1 MPIPANMEL
10 YNTVKEEVY
19 KKYTKPSAYR
29 SGAVIKEYKKRGG
42 EYLDDGKEKKLKRW
56 FKEDWK
62 DVNPDKTDDSYPLY
76 RPTKRITKDSPLTV
90 SEVDPKNLKEQA
102 KLKQKIKGDA
112 NLPEFKAKDEKEGYA
127 KLIGLGITEDILER
141 IEQTGKLKK
150 EYHELIKKHY
160 NPMTVLNWLQ
170 AKPKGYK
177 KKEKPKD
184 KPKEKKLKNK
194 KTITLQQ
201 PLEKI
206 EPHESVK
213 TIKIGGSIKEN
224 IKEVKRVIKRKAK
237 NTIKDIKK
245 VVEKRKDGIYPPAM
259 RKLLAQ
265 IGDEKIN
272 KLVVIRTPLNDF
284 TRALLSLISL
294 NEFNNA
300 VNKAKYDKMFHLA
313 LFINDKFIL
322 DKQEVLKLVPSINAI
337 KDNTEK
343 MDVPLNNQTISL
355 NAFLDKT
362 KQYMGDY
369 AFTNYQSRY
378 NNCQDFV
385 IACLKS
391 NDLLTNDL
399 ENFIKQDANRI
410 FENMPAISERIAN
423 WLTDAG
429 AVVEKLIEGEG
440 EKKPLTKVRQKYRT
454 IRYLTSGHGIK
465 VLDSDDNEI
474 VIKITKRE
482 NNDEENKPKPLTSW
496 KAYVSENL
504 KHKKLGSLTNVN
516 EKIKELAKEWKAMK
530 AQKE

>member
-1 MPIPANMEL
+1 MPTPSNIKL
-10 YNTVKEEVY
+10 YNEVKEEVY
-19 KKYTKPSAYR
+19 EKYAKPSAYR
-29 SGAVIKEYKKRGG
+29 SGAVIKEYKARGG

-62 DVNPDKTDDSYPLY
+62 DVNPDKTDESYPTY
-76 RPTKRITKDSPLTV
+76 RPTKRINKDTPLTV
-90 SEVDPKNLKEQA
+90 QEIDPKDLKKQA

-112 NLPEFKAKDEKEGYA
+112 YLPAFTAKDEKEGYT

-141 IEQTGKLKK
+141 IKSK
-150 EYHELIKKHY
+150 EKICKQYTDLIKKHY
-160 NPMTVLNWLQ
+160 KPSSVIKWLQ
-170 AKPKGYK
+170 NNKTTDNKNKMK
-177 KKEKPKD
+177 KKND
-184 KPKEKKLKNK
+184 KS
-194 KTITLQQ
+194 ITLQ
-201 PLEKI
+201 PPPEI
-206 EPHESVK
+206 VEPHKSVK
-213 TIKIGGSIKEN
+213 TITVGGSIKED

-245 VVEKRKDGIYPPAM
+245 VVEKRQAGVYPPAV

-265 IGDEKIN
+265 IGDDKIN

-284 TRALLSLISL
+284 TRGLLSLISL

-343 MDVPLNNQTISL
+343 MDIPLNNQTISL

-440 EKKPLTKVRQKYRT
+440 KKPITKVRQKYRT

-465 VLDSDDNEI
+465 VLDSQDNEI
-474 VIKITKRE
+474 IIKITKRE

-504 KHKKLGSLTNVN
+504 KGKKLGGLKNVN
-516 EKIKELAKEWKAMK
+516 EKIKEMAKEWRAMK
-530 AQKE
+530 AEKETI